1 MQVLDRRSRVWLC
14 NRSERRLKY
23 IFLSAAM
30 QRSCGSAGQSANHSA
45 ESSSDKGNSAEQPV
59 TSLGTAEQPLSSSAP
74 HWDANVL
81 HSIEHSN
88 TGIEMQPSKRCK
100 YDGMMVSSKD
110 LIVPKILQPINAA
123 LAEEIAKVAIECE
136 QWDPPNFGEDATQED
151 QPKFLMTKVYERL
164 RSKRA
169 REGLPAYT
177 AAQIKPIYAVLK
189 GLLALLHSDVHCV
202 FLSSSVPL
210 QKQIVANDLYAD
222 LCSYRMQEIFLSE
235 SNVELL
241 ALAVR
246 QQTIN
251 NNKDDSRHAFRYL
264 KYLADFAELRAL

>member
-1 MQVLDRRSRVWLC
+1 
-14 NRSERRLKY
+14 
-23 IFLSAAM
+23 M
-30 QRSCGSAGQSANHSA
+30 QRSSGSAGQPAHHSEDSSAARPAGGPHKS
-45 ESSSDKGNSAEQPV
+45 GSAEQPV
-59 TSLGTAEQPLSSSAP
+59 TSLRTAEQPLSSSAP
-74 HWDANVL
+74 HWDVHAFR
-81 HSIEHSN
+81 SIEHLDA
-88 TGIEMQPSKRCK
+88 GGEIQPSKRCK

-110 LIVPKILQPINAA
+110 FIVPKILQPIKAA
-123 LAEEIAKVAIECE
+123 LAEEIEKFEVVCE
-136 QWDPPNFGEDATQED
+136 QRDPLNFGEGATQED
-151 QPKFLMTKVYERL
+151 KPTLLMTKVYERL
-164 RSKRA
+164 RSRRA

-177 AAQIKPIYAVLK
+177 AAQIKPIYAVIK
-189 GLLALLHSDVHCV
+189 GLLALLHSDVHCI

-210 QKQIVANDLYAD
+210 QKQIVANHLYAD
-222 LCSYRMQEIFLSE
+222 LCSHRMQEIFLSV